1 MIGYHTPE
9 AKSKDF
15 YPLSILSSVLSSGN
29 SSRLHSE
36 LVDKKQLASMVSS
49 DFSESFDPNM
59 FMIYALA
66 AKDVKESDIETAVYA
81 EIEKIQKDGITD
93 MELQKIKNQK
103 LMEFYGQLE
112 TINGKSNNI
121 GTYELFFGDY
131 RKMFDAPAEF
141 SKVSIEDVKRVA
153 IEYFKKS
160 NRTVGILKAKVEE

>member
-1 MIGYHTPE
+1 
-9 AKSKDF
+9 
-15 YPLSILSSVLSSGN
+15 VLSSGN

-36 LVDKKQLASMVSS
+36 LVDKKQLASMISS